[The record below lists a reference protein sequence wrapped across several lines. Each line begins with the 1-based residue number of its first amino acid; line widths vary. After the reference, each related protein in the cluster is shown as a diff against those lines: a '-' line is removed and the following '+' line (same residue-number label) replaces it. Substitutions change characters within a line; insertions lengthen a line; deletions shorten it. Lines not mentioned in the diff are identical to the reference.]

1 MKILHYLVL
10 FISIAIF
17 TGANPIYKEIAHSL
31 GYDYVQASNAG
42 AAVSDSIRGLVN
54 AVGSLDQFKPIIHPD
69 VVGTI
74 NAVENYG
81 GLISSLVGFVIKLVV
96 RYLYSSDLL
105 NDTPYIGE
113 LIRNADH
120 MIEPQY
126 TNTNRTVLKPMD
138 HNQSPRDSTGSNN
151 GGQQQQQQQGQQ
163 VRASGDYLQSQL
175 PTAQFSQM
183 SIQGAP
189 SAGTIDHYG
198 AALAGGG
205 SGTSAY
211 PQPTVHFMPAQG
223 AGAMFSSTTNSPGNA
238 EFGADV
244 SSGFDDQGYSHYQ
257 HLNPNGMPSGQ
268 ADPGNIDGF
277 QASSLGMG
285 PASSGS
291 SVDERSSE
299 SNDLASAPRAP
310 GMGGISL
317 HQFSSQPKLNDNSSM
332 EFAPRPR
339 PRVKPG
345 RSSLN
350 PGAGG
355 GGEPNPFLTYS
366 RNSIYSSSQT
376 SLNNRSSMYGLN
388 NSTAKRMSHTLVSGS
403 NALDMYREAAK
414 KTQDERIQLEYAKFL
429 IQSIENLEDPVV
441 REEINVTYSIYMP
454 GNDVMG
460 GFPGSAAASS
470 ASLPLGQQATG
481 VDPENREKLISEA
494 VYWIKHLQRKG
505 NTEASYIAGT
515 WFEKGMYGIEQDK
528 SKAVQL
534 FTYAAKNH
542 HASAAYKVGVYNEE
556 RKSSGRAFSYYQMA
570 AALGDVSANYR
581 MAKVFLDGDFHKKAN
596 VKQALVYLRRS
607 AELATKECPDGALL
621 LGEMYMGI
629 YEDNAVYEC
638 IFYDA
643 EEGQKLLDKA
653 AHLGSIEAQYQLGHF
668 FEFGVHG
675 FPVDPK
681 TSVHYYQMAAEQDNA
696 RAQMALSGWYL
707 SGGDGVPID
716 DRLAFDWGHRAA
728 QQGLTRAMYAM
739 GYYYEMGIGCSKD
752 MDRAKEWYERA
763 AADGSKEAK
772 ERLDQGIAGA
782 SSLSTAALRR
792 HVTQKRQKGVVGA
805 KGKRRKGGLLGGR
818 DKSKDDGDGDKCIVM

>member
-1 MKILHYLVL
+1 M
-10 FISIAIF
+10 
-17 TGANPIYKEIAHSL
+17 N
-31 GYDYVQASNAG
+31 
-42 AAVSDSIRGLVN
+42 
-54 AVGSLDQFKPIIHPD
+54 
-69 VVGTI
+69 
-74 NAVENYG
+74 
-81 GLISSLVGFVIKLVV
+81 
-96 RYLYSSDLL
+96 
-105 NDTPYIGE
+105 
-113 LIRNADH
+113 
-120 MIEPQY
+120 
-126 TNTNRTVLKPMD
+126 
-138 HNQSPRDSTGSNN
+138 HNQSPRNSTSSN
-151 GGQQQQQQQGQQ
+151 GGQQQQQQQQQ
-163 VRASGDYLQSQL
+163 QPVPGDYLQP

-183 SIQGAP
+183 SVQNTS
-189 SAGTIDHYG
+189 SAGVVDHYE
-198 AALAGGG
+198 AALATGN
-205 SGTSAY
+205 TSAY
-211 PQPTVHFMPAQG
+211 PQPTGHFIPAQG
-223 AGAMFSSTTNSPGNA
+223 GGALYASTTDSPGNA

-257 HLNPNGMPSGQ
+257 HLNANGMPGGQ
-268 ADPGNIDGF
+268 ADTGSMGF
-277 QASSLGMG
+277 QSGLGLG

-291 SVDERSSE
+291 SIDERSSE
-299 SNDLASAPRAP
+299 SNDVARGPQAA
-310 GMGGISL
+310 GANGISL
-317 HQFSSQPKLNDNSSM
+317 HQFSSQPRLNDNSSM
-332 EFAPRPR
+332 EFEARPR

-350 PGAGG
+350 PGAG

-376 SLNNRSSMYGLN
+376 SLNNRSSVYGLN
-388 NSTAKRMSHTLVSGS
+388 STTNKRMSHTLVSATS
-403 NALDMYREAAK
+403 NGLDMYREAAK
-414 KTQDERIQLEYAKFL
+414 KTQDERIQMEYAKFL

-454 GNDVMG
+454 GNNVLG
-460 GFPGSAAASS
+460 GLQGSAADST

-481 VDPENREKLISEA
+481 VDPENREKLIAEA
-494 VYWIKHLQRKG
+494 VYWVKHLQRKG

-581 MAKVFLDGDFHKKAN
+581 MAKVFLDGDFNKKAN

-607 AELATKECPDGALL
+607 AELADKECPDGALL
-621 LGEMYMGI
+621 LGEMYMGS
-629 YEDNAVYEC
+629 YPDKSVYDF

-643 EEGQKLLDKA
+643 EEAQKLLDKA
-653 AHLGSIEAQYQLGHF
+653 AHLGSVDAQYQLGYF
-668 FEFGVHG
+668 FEFGEHG
-675 FPVDPK
+675 FPVHPK

-696 RAQMALSGWYL
+696 KAQMALSGWYL
-707 SGGDGVPID
+707 SGGEGVPID

-739 GYYYEMGIGCSKD
+739 GYYYEMGIGCSVD

-763 AADGSKEAK
+763 AADGSEEAK
-772 ERLDQGIAGA
+772 ERLQKGIAGA

-792 HVTQKRQKGVVGA
+792 HVTQKRQKASAA
-805 KGKRRKGGLLGGR
+805 KGKKRKGRLLGMM
-818 DKSKDDGDGDKCIVM
+818 DKSKDDGDSDKCIVM

>member
-1 MKILHYLVL
+1 M
-10 FISIAIF
+10 
-17 TGANPIYKEIAHSL
+17 
-31 GYDYVQASNAG
+31 
-42 AAVSDSIRGLVN
+42 
-54 AVGSLDQFKPIIHPD
+54 
-69 VVGTI
+69 
-74 NAVENYG
+74 
-81 GLISSLVGFVIKLVV
+81 
-96 RYLYSSDLL
+96 
-105 NDTPYIGE
+105 
-113 LIRNADH
+113 
-120 MIEPQY
+120 
-126 TNTNRTVLKPMD
+126 
-138 HNQSPRDSTGSNN
+138 
-151 GGQQQQQQQGQQ
+151 
-163 VRASGDYLQSQL
+163 RASGDYPQL

-183 SIQGAP
+183 SVHNAPPSGA
-189 SAGTIDHYG
+189 IDHYE
-198 AALAGGG
+198 AALAT
-205 SGTSAY
+205 SNTSAY
-211 PQPTVHFMPAQG
+211 PQPTGHFLPAQG
-223 AGAMFSSTTNSPGNA
+223 AGAMFSSATASPGNA

-257 HLNPNGMPSGQ
+257 HLNPNGLPSSGQ
-268 ADPGNIDGF
+268 ADGENSAAL
-277 QASSLGMG
+277 QASLGMG

-291 SVDERSSE
+291 SIDDRSSE
-299 SNDLASAPRAP
+299 SNDSARVPHAP
-310 GMGGISL
+310 GVGGISL
-317 HQFSSQPKLNDNSSM
+317 HQFSSQPKLNGNSSM

-350 PGAGG
+350 PGGS

-376 SLNNRSSMYGLN
+376 SLNNRSSVYGLN
-388 NSTAKRMSHTLVSGS
+388 NSTTKRMSHTLVSGS

-460 GFPGSAAASS
+460 GLPGSAAASS

-515 WFEKGMYGIEQDK
+515 WFEKGMYGIEEDK

-542 HASAAYKVGVYNEE
+542 HASAAYKVGAYNEE

-581 MAKVFLDGDFHKKAN
+581 MAKVFLDGDFHKKAS

-607 AELATKECPDGALL
+607 AELATKECPYGALL
-621 LGEMYMGI
+621 LGEMYMGT
-629 YEDNAVYEC
+629 YPDNAVYEHV
-638 IFYDA
+638 FYDA

-653 AHLGSIEAQYQLGHF
+653 ALLGSVDAQYQLGYF
-668 FEFGVHG
+668 FEFGQHG
-675 FPVDPK
+675 FPVHPQ

-696 RAQMALSGWYL
+696 KAQMALSGWYL

-728 QQGLTRAMYAM
+728 QQGLTRAVYAM

-772 ERLDQGIAGA
+772 ERLDQGIAGT
-782 SSLSTAALRR
+782 SSMSTAALRR
-792 HVTQKRQKGVVGA
+792 HVTQKRQKGVA
-805 KGKRRKGGLLGGR
+805 TKGKRRMGGLLSSK
-818 DKSKDDGDGDKCIVM
+818 DKDKNKDDGDNDKCIVM